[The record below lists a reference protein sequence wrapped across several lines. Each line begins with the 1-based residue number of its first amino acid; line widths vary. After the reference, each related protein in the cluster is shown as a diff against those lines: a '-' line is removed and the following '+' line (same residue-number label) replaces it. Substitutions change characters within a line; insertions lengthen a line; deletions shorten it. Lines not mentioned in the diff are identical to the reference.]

1 MVIYVDV
8 LFVVNFFITYLL
20 LLFTRLVTKS
30 DAKSYRLLLSAFV
43 GGCYSLV
50 ILADELHFML
60 NVLFK
65 ILISAVLV
73 IVAFGF
79 KRVLFFAK
87 TMAIF
92 YFSNM
97 LFLGVIFAVWLA
109 FKPGGVVIN
118 NDTVYFDISAKILL
132 LSAGAAYAISV
143 LIIKIHN
150 RTSGKGEIYTLT
162 VFKGE
167 EKITLFAF
175 ADSGNKLKE
184 PFSDYPV
191 IIADSSK
198 ISFETERI
206 IPYNTVGGEGLLKA
220 FKPDKV
226 VISSGGKSYETRNVY
241 IAMSEIDSKEFS
253 AILNTELLNI

>member
-30 DAKSYRLLLSAFV
+30 DSKNFRLLLSAFT
-43 GGCYSLV
+43 GGCYALV

-60 NVLFK
+60 NILFK
-65 ILISAVLV
+65 FLMSAVMILI
-73 IVAFGF
+73 AFGF
-79 KRVLFFAK
+79 KRISLFAR
-87 TMAIF
+87 TLAIF

-97 LFLGVIFAVWLA
+97 VFLGVIFAFWLA
-109 FKPGGVVIN
+109 FRPDGVVIN
-118 NDTVYFDISAKILL
+118 NDTVYFDISAKNLL
-132 LSAGAAYAISV
+132 LAASAAYIISV
-143 LIIKIHN
+143 AIIKIYN
-150 RTSGKGEIYTLT
+150 RTTGKNEIYTLT
-162 VFKGE
+162 VYKGDE
-167 EKITLFAF
+167 EVKLFAF

-191 IIADSSK
+191 IIVDSSK

-226 VISSGGKSYETRNVY
+226 VISSGRNSFETRNVY
-241 IAMSEIDSKEFS
+241 IAATEIQSKEFS
-253 AILNTELLNI
+253 AILNTDLLNI